1 MNKISGVKQ
10 NNRDLY
16 VLLGLMAF
24 EFIRFQ
30 DNLLPFLGTLRIPM
44 FFSIYLIFYVLK
56 SYKEVLKDP
65 ILKLCVLFSLMLV
78 FSLTFATNT
87 FHAYHVSKIMVLNIF
102 AVAAM
107 VLILNTRER
116 LETFVKWFVLIF
128 FIVALIVIKNGGRGP
143 GGFLKDENDVALLMG
158 VALPY
163 PWYMLQHVPLAKF
176 KKIFYI
182 VCLLVISMALV
193 ATSSRGGLLGFV
205 AMLAM
210 LVILSAKPIRNMLIS
225 LTLVVVVGTAALTV
239 LPDTYV
245 KDMRTISDT
254 GDSTRNLRFMHWT
267 AAYEMFKDNPVLGV
281 GAGNYPWNSNRY
293 FHYSRHFDPTAR
305 NRSGRQ
311 SHSLY
316 FTLIPE
322 TGLVGIF
329 IFISILVK
337 IYVRARKMIKD
348 SISNSDPDKSQLFY
362 VLASKIT
369 LAALVAYLVAGV
381 FISVLYYPVFW
392 FLCGFF
398 AALFKVWEG
407 ERSGNLPKI

>member
-65 ILKLCVLFSLMLV
+65 ILKLCVLFSLMLM
-78 FSLTFATNT
+78 FSVIFATNT
-87 FHAYHVSKIMVLNIF
+87 FHAYHVSKNMVLNIF

-107 VLILNTRER
+107 VLILNSRER
-116 LETFVKWFVLIF
+116 LETFLKWFVLIF

-163 PWYMLQHVPLAKF
+163 PWYMLQHVPLTKF

-182 VCLLVISMALV
+182 ACLLVISVALV

-225 LTLVVVVGTAALTV
+225 LTLVVVVGTTALTI

-245 KDMRTISDT
+245 KDMQTISDT
-254 GDSTRNLRFMHWT
+254 RNSTRNLRFMHWT

-293 FHYSRHFDPTAR
+293 FHYSRHFDPSGR
-305 NRSGRQ
+305 NRAGRQ

-337 IYVRARKMIKD
+337 IYTRARKMIKD

-407 ERSGNLPKI
+407 ERSSNLPKI